1 MGMILEFYRLSDEKI
16 TELRNQSEQFY
27 IEYLQDNYAYVFG
40 KEHKENDTVFSLDKT
55 WDVIRFLI
63 IESDMTIGKSSN
75 KLYGEPL
82 TENSH
87 NGFNFL
93 FSQDVETMDN
103 LLQKTQTKDLR
114 QFYNE
119 AKMKRQSIYKTSDF
133 DWSFLESQIEIVKL
147 AFQKSAK
154 SKSGL
159 IISIG

>member
-1 MGMILEFYRLSDEKI
+1 MILEFYRLSDEKI

>member
-1 MGMILEFYRLSDEKI
+1 MSDEKI